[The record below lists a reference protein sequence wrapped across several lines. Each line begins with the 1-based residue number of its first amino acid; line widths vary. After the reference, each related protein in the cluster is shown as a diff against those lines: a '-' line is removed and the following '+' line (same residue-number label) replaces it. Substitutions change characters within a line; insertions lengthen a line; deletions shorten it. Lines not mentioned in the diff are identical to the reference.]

1 MRRRACEKVISTS
14 LGGSPG
20 PPLPLYP
27 ALYRRPRIIQTIAA
41 AAAGGRARP
50 GRCIISSRASSLSV
64 AVRRATAVAG
74 LLPLTGKFTAIQIGS
89 RPHGSRPVRIGERAI
104 RSI

>member
-41 AAAGGRARP
+41 AAAGGRAGASRSVYHILESIILV
-50 GRCIISSRASSLSV
+50 RCRQKGYGCSRFI
-64 AVRRATAVAG
+64 AVNR
-74 LLPLTGKFTAIQIGS
+74 
-89 RPHGSRPVRIGERAI
+89 
-104 RSI
+104 